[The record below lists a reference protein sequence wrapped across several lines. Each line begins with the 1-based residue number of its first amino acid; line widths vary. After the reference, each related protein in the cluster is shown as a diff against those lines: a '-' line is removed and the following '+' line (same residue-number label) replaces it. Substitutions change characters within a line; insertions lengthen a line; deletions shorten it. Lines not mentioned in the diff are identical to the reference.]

1 MIRKASIEDVDI
13 LNDFFTDIIKYEAD
27 MYDENNKNSLIIK
40 NYFQNKVINNDYII
54 YVSEEDNKVVGFIS
68 GMFLRGNLVKKTDEV
83 KIDVLYVLDSY
94 RNRGIGSK
102 LIETSINNCKNRKV
116 QYVRI
121 DNFVA
126 NEDASRLYE
135 KYGFSPL
142 VIERRKKI

>member
-102 LIETSINNCKNRKV
+102 LIETFINDCKNRKV